1 MTKIIGGFVKIW
13 MPKVKAHWSSQPAW
27 DLRSWVGSVSVCLM
41 LVSLRYTGPVVTGQR
56 DRVLVGEFLVGGISG
71 GKCSQ
76 VYICSVAIGN
86 FLILISQGV
95 ALPYFSTARFTTQYP
110 LVVMPCPFIFP
121 SSFKGSQKK
130 ISKKCLHLSEWV
142 RCIHMTTVLTSHILM
157 TRIQPS
163 QKLEALQ
170 PIKWL
175 VKCVSRMTSTRLLA
189 SSRLTW
195 CGPQIFFGDLMG
207 CRVSIW
213 CASWSIWSVAGS
225 LLKES
230 CFITG
235 GIFPQEPK

>member
-1 MTKIIGGFVKIW
+1 

-56 DRVLVGEFLVGGISG
+56 DRVLVGGFLVGGISG

-86 FLILISQGV
+86 FLILVSQGV
-95 ALPYFSTARFTTQYP
+95 ASPYFSTARFTTQYP

-121 SSFKGSQKK
+121 SSFKVSQKK
-130 ISKKCLHLSEWV
+130 ISQNCLHLSEWV
-142 RCIHMTTVLTSHILM
+142 RCIHMTTLLTSHILM

-189 SSRLTW
+189 SSQVDLV
-195 CGPQIFFGDLMG
+195 GASDFFFL
-207 CRVSIW
+207 W
-213 CASWSIWSVAGS
+213 GS
-225 LLKES
+225 
-230 CFITG
+230 
-235 GIFPQEPK
+235 